1 MIELY
6 FEKIRVFCLILLREH
21 NNMPK
26 KNKELVMLVI
36 TRRPKESIFIELD
49 GKLVKITLLTIRGNQ
64 AQIGVDAPREVPVHR
79 EEIYNRIK
87 EGEPLVK

>member
-1 MIELY
+1 M
-6 FEKIRVFCLILLREH
+6 RSHTNMRE
-21 NNMPK
+21 

-87 EGEPLVK
+87 EGQPLVGSE

>member
-1 MIELY
+1 
-6 FEKIRVFCLILLREH
+6 
-21 NNMPK
+21 
-26 KNKELVMLVI
+26 MLVI

-87 EGEPLVK
+87 EGQPLPGAPA